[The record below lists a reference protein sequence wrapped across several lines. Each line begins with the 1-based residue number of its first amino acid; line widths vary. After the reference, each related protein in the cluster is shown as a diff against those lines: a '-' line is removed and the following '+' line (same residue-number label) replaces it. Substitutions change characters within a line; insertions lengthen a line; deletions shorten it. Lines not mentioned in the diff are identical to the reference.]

1 MAVTSGRRA
10 MDAGRLGPV
19 SVVHRPSS
27 SVPSWSALLIYA
39 TLTFGAF
46 FMVMPFVYML
56 STSLKPPTQVFAFPI
71 RWIPDP
77 VVWSNYAEALAR
89 LTPRA
94 FWNSV
99 FFTAA
104 VVLGQGLVTTMGGYA
119 FARLKFPGRHVLF
132 LTYLGTM
139 MIPFVVTM
147 IPTFVIVAR
156 LGWQDTYQGL
166 ILPILAQ
173 GAFGTFLFRQ
183 FFMTIP
189 EEIGD
194 AATVDGA
201 NPLDIY
207 WRIYLP
213 LSKPALTAY
222 GVITALSAWN
232 MYLWPLIVIQSR
244 ELRPL
249 TLVIAQLSG
258 QMNAELHLLMAAVT
272 LSLIPIFLLYTFGQ
286 RFFVEGIAMTGLKG

>member
-1 MAVTSGRRA
+1 MAAITTAVARPRA
-10 MDAGRLGPV
+10 ARKIPWATIG
-19 SVVHRPSS
+19 
-27 SVPSWSALLIYA
+27 IYA
-39 TLTFGAF
+39 ALIFGAF
-46 FMVMPFVYML
+46 FMVMPFLYML
-56 STSLKPPTQVFAFPI
+56 STSLKPQNQVFLYPP
-71 RWIPDP
+71 RWIPNP
-77 VVWSNYAEALAR
+77 IVWANY
-89 LTPRA
+89 P
-94 FWNSV
+94 
-99 FFTAA
+99 TAA
-104 VVLGQGLVTTMGGYA
+104 VRLTLMAFMNSVIFTSAVVIGQGLITTMGGFA
-119 FARLKFPGRHVLF
+119 FARLKFPGRDILF
-132 LTYLGTM
+132 LGYLGTM

-166 ILPILAQ
+166 IVPIMAH

-232 MYLWPLIVIQSR
+232 MYLWPLIVVQTK

-249 TLVIAQLSG
+249 TLVIAQFSS
-258 QMNAELHLLMAAVT
+258 QMNAELHILMACVT
-272 LSLIPIFLLYTFGQ
+272 LSLLPIFLLYLIGQ
-286 RFFVEGIAMTGLKG
+286 RFFVEGVTMSGIKG

>member
-1 MAVTSGRRA
+1 MAATTASAAFARPRVARRI
-10 MDAGRLGPV
+10 PWTTV
-19 SVVHRPSS
+19 
-27 SVPSWSALLIYA
+27 LIYA
-39 TLTFGAF
+39 ALVFGAF
-46 FMVMPFVYML
+46 FMVMPFLYMI
-56 STSLKPPTQVFAFPI
+56 STSLKPQNQVFLYPP
-71 RWIPDP
+71 RWIPNP
-77 VVWSNYAEALAR
+77 IVWANYPTAAVRLTALAF
-89 LTPRA
+89 L
-94 FWNSV
+94 NSLI
-99 FFTAA
+99 FTTV
-104 VVLGQGLVTTMGGYA
+104 VVLGQGLITTMGGFA
-119 FARLKFPGRHVLF
+119 FARLKFPGRNVIF
-132 LTYLGTM
+132 LGYLGTM

-166 ILPILAQ
+166 IVPIMAH

-222 GVITALSAWN
+222 GVITSLTAWN
-232 MYLWPLIVIQSR
+232 MYLWPLIVIQSK

-249 TLVIAQLSG
+249 TLVIAQFSG
-258 QMNAELHLLMAAVT
+258 QMNAELHILMACVT
-272 LSLIPIFLLYTFGQ
+272 LSLLPIFILYLIGQ
-286 RFFVEGIAMTGLKG
+286 RFFVEGVTMSGIKG

>member
-1 MAVTSGRRA
+1 MAAATSAVLPRRPA
-10 MDAGRLGPV
+10 RRIPWN
-19 SVVHRPSS
+19 SI
-27 SVPSWSALLIYA
+27 LIYA
-39 TLTFGAF
+39 ALIFGAF
-46 FMVMPFVYML
+46 FMVMPFLYMI
-56 STSLKPPTQVFAFPI
+56 STSLKPQNQVFVYPP
-71 RWIPDP
+71 RWIPNP
-77 VVWSNYAEALAR
+77 IVWANY
-89 LTPRA
+89 P
-94 FWNSV
+94 
-99 FFTAA
+99 TAA
-104 VVLGQGLVTTMGGYA
+104 VRLTALAFINSAVFTAVIVLGQGLITTMGGFA
-119 FARLKFPGRHVLF
+119 FARLKFPFKNTIF
-132 LTYLGTM
+132 LCYLGTM

-166 ILPILAQ
+166 IVPILAQ

-183 FFMTIP
+183 FFMSIP

-213 LSKPALTAY
+213 LSKPAMTAY

-232 MYLWPLIVIQSR
+232 MYIWPLIVIQTK

-249 TLVIAQLSG
+249 TLVIAQFAS
-258 QMNAELHLLMAAVT
+258 QMNSELHILMACVT
-272 LSLIPIFLLYTFGQ
+272 LSLLPIFVLYLLGQ
-286 RFFVEGIAMTGLKG
+286 RFFVEGVTMSGIKG

>member
-1 MAVTSGRRA
+1 MAAIAVSSPRA
-10 MDAGRLGPV
+10 ARKFPWA
-19 SVVHRPSS
+19 SI
-27 SVPSWSALLIYA
+27 LIYA
-39 TLTFGAF
+39 ALIFGAF

-56 STSLKPPTQVFAFPI
+56 STSLKPANQVFLFPP
-71 RWIPDP
+71 RWIPNP
-77 VVWSNYAEALAR
+77 VVWANYPTAAIR
-89 LTPRA
+89 LTLQA
-94 FWNSV
+94 FLNSV
-99 FFTAA
+99 IFTTAI
-104 VVLGQGLVTTMGGYA
+104 VFGQGLVTTMGGFA
-119 FARLKFPGRHVLF
+119 FARLKFPAKNVIF
-132 LTYLGTM
+132 LGYLGTM
-139 MIPFVVTM
+139 MVPFVVTM

-166 ILPILAQ
+166 IVPILAG

-183 FFMTIP
+183 FFMSIP

-232 MYLWPLIVIQSR
+232 MYLWPLIVVQSK

-249 TLVIAQLSG
+249 TLVIAQFSG
-258 QMNAELHLLMAAVT
+258 QMSSELHILMAAVT
-272 LSLIPIFLLYTFGQ
+272 LSLLPIFLLYLLGQ
-286 RFFVEGIAMTGLKG
+286 RFFVEGVTMSGIKG

>member
-1 MAVTSGRRA
+1 MATAVLAPTRRRF
-10 MDAGRLGPV
+10 DW
-19 SVVHRPSS
+19 
-27 SVPSWSALLIYA
+27 SVPITYA
-39 TLTFGAF
+39 ALTFGAV
-46 FMVMPFVYML
+46 FMAMPLVYML
-56 STSLKPPTQVFAFPI
+56 STSLKSAPQAFAYPPV
-71 RWIPDP
+71 WIPNP
-77 VVWSNYAEALAR
+77 VMWSNYPEALAR

-94 FWNSV
+94 FWNSL
-99 FFTAA
+99 FFTVA
-104 VVLGQGLVTTMGGYA
+104 VVLGQGLVTTMGGFA
-119 FARLKFPGRHVLF
+119 FARLRFPGKHALF
-132 LTYLGTM
+132 LAYLGTL

-201 NPLDIY
+201 NPWDIY

-222 GVITALSAWN
+222 GVITALAAWN
-232 MYLWPLIVIQSR
+232 MYLWPLIVIQSK

-249 TLVIAQLSG
+249 TLVIAQFSG
-258 QMNAELHLLMAAVT
+258 QMSAELQLMMAAVA
-272 LSLIPIFLLYTFGQ
+272 LSLLPILLLYMIGQ

>member
-1 MAVTSGRRA
+1 MVVLVRATPARRF
-10 MDAGRLGPV
+10 
-19 SVVHRPSS
+19 
-27 SVPSWSALLIYA
+27 SWSATLIYLA
-39 TLTFGAF
+39 LVVGAF
-46 FMVMPFVYML
+46 FMVMPFIYML
-56 STSLKPPTQVFAFPI
+56 STSLKLPQQTFQYPP

-77 VVWSNYAEALAR
+77 FVWANYPAALDR
-89 LTPRA
+89 LTLRA
-94 FWNSV
+94 FGNSV
-99 FFTAA
+99 FFTVAI
-104 VVLGQGLVTTMGGYA
+104 VLGQGLVTTMGGYA
-119 FARLKFPGRHVLF
+119 FARLKFPGRHALF
-132 LTYLGTM
+132 LAYLGTM
-139 MIPFVVTM
+139 MIPFTVTM
-147 IPTFVIVAR
+147 IPAFLVVAR
-156 LGWQDTYQGL
+156 LGWQDTYQGM
-166 ILPILAQ
+166 IVPILAQ

-183 FFMTIP
+183 FFATIP

-201 NPLDIY
+201 NALDIY

-222 GVITALSAWN
+222 GVITSLSAWN
-232 MYLWPLIVIQSR
+232 MYIWPLIVVQSK

-272 LSLIPIFLLYTFGQ
+272 LSLIPIFLLYVFGQ